1 MDIKKQAEQYA
12 EKFRLET
19 ENKGWFQEKVD
30 DFIAGYEA
38 ALRQFAVSGSV
49 CDHKDTY
56 IVSGAFGGKW
66 CEKCK
71 EMVDNQTD
79 D

>member
-1 MDIKKQAEQYA
+1 MEEKEIKRLLKLAIKKELSIQDVTDAILSLHNKELD
-12 EKFRLET
+12 KFR
-19 ENKGWFQEKVD
+19 KSD
-30 DFIAGYEA
+30 
-38 ALRQFAVSGSV
+38 VSGSV

-56 IVSGAFGGKW
+56 IVSGVFGGKW

-71 EMVDNQTD
+71 EMVDKQTD